1 MHCPTRPSGTMQ
13 CREQGSSTTT
23 YHLHH
28 APRASL
34 ARLRADHPRRHVR
47 QCVRRARGP
56 WTEAQRA
63 QLQKAVGPALDI
75 EQLGRHPVARMLHGR
90 VEKILLA
97 ALAEDTTMTTNP
109 STATRAVWHNGLSGV
124 VAPLSALVAEA
135 RTLLEHQHAVHGARY
150 GLILR
155 SL

>member
-1 MHCPTRPSGTMQ
+1 MS
-13 CREQGSSTTT
+13 
-23 YHLHH
+23 
-28 APRASL
+28 
-34 ARLRADHPRRHVR
+34 
-47 QCVRRARGP
+47 RARPLLPIVYAMLLGQVSHASVLTILDATCASACAAHGRP

-75 EQLGRHPVARMLHGR
+75 EQLGRHPVARLLHGR

-109 STATRAVWHNGLSGV
+109 STATRAGWHNGLSGV